1 MKIAKYALIKNRLPS
16 KSLRLTKKFAHSYVA
31 LWLNIPTV
39 KVLRGS
45 TNEALFIKQE
55 FVTIV
60 VTHLA
65 ADISEAECNAGRRHQ
80 EHTVIYV

>member
-1 MKIAKYALIKNRLPS
+1 MAQ
-16 KSLRLTKKFAHSYVA
+16 H
-31 LWLNIPTV
+31 TV

-55 FVTIV
+55 SVTIV

-65 ADISEAECNAGRRHQ
+65 ADISEAECNAGSRHQ

>member
-1 MKIAKYALIKNRLPS
+1 MAQ
-16 KSLRLTKKFAHSYVA
+16 H
-31 LWLNIPTV
+31 TV

-55 FVTIV
+55 SVTIV

-65 ADISEAECNAGRRHQ
+65 ADISEAECNASRRHQ
-80 EHTVIYV
+80 EHTVICLIQSLYLKKSCIALALLEKSVFLKKR